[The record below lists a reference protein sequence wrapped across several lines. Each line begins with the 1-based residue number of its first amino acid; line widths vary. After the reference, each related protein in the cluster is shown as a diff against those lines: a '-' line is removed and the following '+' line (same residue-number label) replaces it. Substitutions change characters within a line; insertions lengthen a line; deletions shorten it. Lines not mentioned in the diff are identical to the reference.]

1 MLFQGQDRMFQVKY
15 QLEYYFGPVNYPT
28 DRYLKSCED
37 KEGWIFID
45 EIQGWYKMRN
55 IGMMDAEI
63 VSAMKNSTV
72 VEVSADSMKLRRK
85 QALVNDQ
92 ITFLGFD
99 KEGIRNLTPA

>member
-37 KEGWIFID
+37 KDGWIFID

-72 VEVSADSMKLRRK
+72 VEVSPDSMKLRRK
-85 QALVNDQ
+85 
-92 ITFLGFD
+92 
-99 KEGIRNLTPA
+99 